1 MLLSIALILLSGF
14 VLGELFGKLRL
25 PKLTGMIAAGIALG
39 SLGLLDESL
48 LGIAADL
55 RKIALI
61 IILMRAGINLKLSDL
76 KKIGRPA
83 ALMCFVPA
91 CFEMAGTTLLAPL
104 FLDMTYSEAAVMGA
118 VLGAVSPAVI
128 VPKMLKLMEENRG
141 TDKLIPQMILA
152 GASMDDVFVIVMFS
166 MFSDFAQGG
175 GVNAFQLIDIPLSL
189 VLGAAVGALCGV
201 LAALIFKRVHIRDS
215 AKVIL
220 LMSAAFLLTWLEDAL
235 AGIVG
240 FSGLVAVMAAGIAFN
255 VKAPVPAAR
264 VSAKLN
270 KLWCC
275 AEIVLFVLVGAAVD
289 LSAAARAGLGALALI
304 ACALVFRAAGVLLCV
319 AGTKLTL
326 RERLFCVFA
335 YLPKATVQA
344 AIGGV
349 PLAMGMACGQQVL
362 SVAVIAILVTAPIG
376 AALIEAFGRR
386 WLKAEELPE

>member
-1 MLLSIALILLSGF
+1 MLLSLALIMLSGF

-48 LGIAADL
+48 LGISAQL

-91 CFEMAGTTLLAPL
+91 CFEMAGTILLAPAL
-104 FLDMTYSEAAVMGA
+104 LGMTLSEAAVMGA
-118 VLGAVSPAVI
+118 VLAAVSPAVI
-128 VPKMLKLMEENRG
+128 VPKMLKLMEEHRG
-141 TDKLIPQMILA
+141 TDKLIPQMVLM

-166 MFSDFAQGG
+166 VFTSLEQGG
-175 GVNAFQLIDIPLSL
+175 KISAMSILNVPLSII
-189 VLGAAVGALCGV
+189 LGAAVGAVCGLLLSV
-201 LAALIFKRVHIRDS
+201 VFGKIHIRDS
-215 AKVIL
+215 AKVIV
-220 LMSAAFLLTWLEDAL
+220 LMSVAFLLTALEDAVS
-235 AGIVG
+235 GYIG
-240 FSGLVAVMAAGIAFN
+240 FSGLVAVMAAGLAYN
-255 VKAPVPAAR
+255 LKSPVPAAR

-289 LSAAARAGLGALALI
+289 LGAAVQAGAGALALI
-304 ACALVFRAAGVLLCV
+304 GGAALFRAAGVFVCMI
-319 AGTKLTL
+319 GTKLSA

-349 PLAMGMACGQQVL
+349 PLAMGMACGQKVL
-362 SVAVIAILVTAPIG
+362 SVAVIAILVTATLG
-376 AALIEAFGRR
+376 AALIEVFGKR
-386 WLKAEELPE
+386 WLAVEDNS

>member
-1 MLLSIALILLSGF
+1 MLLSLALILLSGF

-48 LGIAADL
+48 LGISAQL

-91 CFEMAGTTLLAPL
+91 CFEMAGTVLLAPAL
-104 FLDMTYSEAAVMGA
+104 LGMTLSEAAVMGA
-118 VLGAVSPAVI
+118 VLAAVSPAVI
-128 VPKMLKLMEENRG
+128 VPKMLKLMEEHRG
-141 TDKLIPQMILA
+141 TDKLIPQMVLM

-166 MFSDFAQGG
+166 VFTSLEQGG
-175 GVNAFQLIDIPLSL
+175 KISAMSILNVPLSII
-189 VLGAAVGALCGV
+189 LGAAVGAVCGV
-201 LAALIFKRVHIRDS
+201 LLSVVFGKIHIRDS
-215 AKVIL
+215 AKVIV
-220 LMSAAFLLTWLEDAL
+220 LMSVAFLLTTLEDAVS
-235 AGIVG
+235 GYVG
-240 FSGLVAVMAAGIAFN
+240 FSGLVAVMAAGLAYN
-255 VKAPVPAAR
+255 LKSPVPAAR

-289 LSAAARAGLGALALI
+289 LGAAVQAGAGALALI
-304 ACALVFRAAGVLLCV
+304 GGALLFRAAGVFVCMI
-319 AGTKLTL
+319 GTKMNA

-349 PLAMGMACGQQVL
+349 PLAMGMACGQKVL
-362 SVAVIAILVTAPIG
+362 SVAVIAILVTATLG
-376 AALIEAFGRR
+376 AALIEVFGKR
-386 WLKAEELPE
+386 WLAVEDNS

>member
-1 MLLSIALILLSGF
+1 MQ
-14 VLGELFGKLRL
+14 
-25 PKLTGMIAAGIALG
+25 
-39 SLGLLDESL
+39 
-48 LGIAADL
+48 
-55 RKIALI
+55 
-61 IILMRAGINLKLSDL
+61 
-76 KKIGRPA
+76 
-83 ALMCFVPA
+83 CFVPA

-104 FLDMTYSEAAVMGA
+104 FLDMTYSEAAVMGT

-166 MFSDFAQGG
+166 MFSDIAQGG

-220 LMSAAFLLTWLEDAL
+220 LMSAAFLLTSLEDAL

-289 LSAAARAGLGALALI
+289 LSAAAQAGLGALALI
-304 ACALVFRAAGVLLCV
+304 ACALVFRAAGVLVCV

-362 SVAVIAILVTAPIG
+362 SVAVIAILVTAPLG

>member
-1 MLLSIALILLSGF
+1 MLLSLALILLSGF

-48 LGIAADL
+48 LGISAEL

-91 CFEMAGTTLLAPL
+91 CFEMAGTLLLAPPL
-104 FLDMTYSEAAVMGA
+104 LGMSLSEAAVMGA
-118 VLGAVSPAVI
+118 VLAAVSPAVI
-128 VPKMLKLMEENRG
+128 VPKMLKLMEEHRG
-141 TDKLIPQMILA
+141 TDKLIPQMVLM

-166 MFSDFAQGG
+166 VFTSLEQGG
-175 GVNAFQLIDIPLSL
+175 KISAMSILNVPLSII
-189 VLGAAVGALCGV
+189 LGAAVGAVCGV
-201 LAALIFKRVHIRDS
+201 LLSVVFGKIHIRDS
-215 AKVIL
+215 AKVIV
-220 LMSAAFLLTWLEDAL
+220 LMSVAFLLTSLEDAVS
-235 AGIVG
+235 GYVG
-240 FSGLVAVMAAGIAFN
+240 FSGLVAVMAAGLAYN
-255 VKAPVPAAR
+255 LKAPVPAAR

-289 LSAAARAGLGALALI
+289 LGAAVQAGAGALALI
-304 ACALVFRAAGVLLCV
+304 GGAALFRAAGVFVCMI
-319 AGTKLTL
+319 GTKLNIK
-326 RERLFCVFA
+326 ERLFCVFA

-349 PLAMGMACGQQVL
+349 PLAMGMACGQKVL
-362 SVAVIAILVTAPIG
+362 SVAVIAILVTATLG
-376 AALIEAFGRR
+376 AALIEVFGKR
-386 WLKAEELPE
+386 WLAVEDKS